1 MCLTLAISACTQRSQ
16 TLVPPTP
23 ATSQVSPTLGFS
35 QTNKEP
41 LKLREVLIIETAGQR
56 SILFRFSQPPEGVD
70 YFPLREPSR
79 LVIDVQGPIES
90 LPQVE
95 TYNTLDSLVSAVRIG
110 SYQGRMRLIV
120 DMKSEEVPHF
130 SVDHYDTLL
139 TAFVGEKRSTDTS
152 TNAEVLFIADDWADD
167 RESSIMQTPSLRPE
181 DAREKEIQAR
191 TDRPKSPIR
200 GVVVVV
206 ERNAERPSS

>member
-23 ATSQVSPTLGFS
+23 ATSQMAQTLGFS

-41 LKLREVLIIETAGQR
+41 LKLREVRVTETAGQR

-70 YFPLREPSR
+70 YFPLRGPSR

-90 LPQVE
+90 PPQVE

-139 TAFVGEKRSTDTS
+139 TAFVGEKRSSDTS
-152 TNAEVLFIADDWADD
+152 TNAEVLFVADDLADD

-181 DAREKEIQAR
+181 DAREKEMQAR
-191 TDRPKSPIR
+191 TDRPKSSTR

-206 ERNAERPSS
+206 EWNAERQSS